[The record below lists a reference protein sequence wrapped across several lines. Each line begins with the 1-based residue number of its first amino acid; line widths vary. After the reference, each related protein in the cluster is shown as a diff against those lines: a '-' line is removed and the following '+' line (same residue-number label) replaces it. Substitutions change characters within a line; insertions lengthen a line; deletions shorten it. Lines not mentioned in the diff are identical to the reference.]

1 MTDSIIDVSRDF
13 FFEILLPIL
22 EREYPT
28 ETSQT
33 AFGVFGYG
41 SEVLRLDDDY
51 SSDHHWGLRINALMP
66 DYLIKGRREEIL
78 GIIEEKLPET
88 YRGHSL
94 REGLSGGKGLALV
107 SLEAFLAQTI
117 GIDYPPKSYEEWLSI
132 PEEDIIHIINGEIWH
147 DESGCFSAI
156 RKAFHD
162 YYPEPVRLRRIAHWC
177 RNYSGMGS
185 YALHRALL
193 RHNEYFAGVAFAKSM
208 RLGIQLSFLL
218 DKEYFT
224 YDKWIMA
231 FLPRLP
237 RLGGVILPIVN
248 EAVRLSTSWER
259 KLELLN
265 EMADVLDQT
274 MVKDGIIKPH
284 PTFEKS
290 ATSGYRILEHAYA
303 EILQGLPEDI
313 RSIVPVWEQIYLE
326 RMHSNYVAG
335 LDLAY
340 WDDLLLLKPEEGGA

>member
-1 MTDSIIDVSRDF
+1 MSESIVDVSRDF
-13 FFEILLPIL
+13 FFEVLLPIL
-22 EREYPT
+22 QREYPT
-28 ETSQT
+28 EASQT

-41 SEVLRLDDDY
+41 SEVLRLDDEY

-66 DYLIKGRREEIL
+66 EYLFKGRQKEIL
-78 GIIEEKLPET
+78 GVVDSNLPDS

-94 REGLSGGKGLALV
+94 QKGYTVGKGLSLM
-107 SLEAFLAQTI
+107 SLERFLTQTI
-117 GIDYPPKSYEEWLSI
+117 GIDYPPETYEEWLSL
-132 PEEDIIHIINGEIWH
+132 PEEDIVHVINGEIWY
-147 DESGCFSAI
+147 DEAGCFSAI

-177 RNYSGMGS
+177 RYFSGMGS

-193 RHNEYFAGVAFAKSM
+193 RHNEYYANVAFSRAL
-208 RLGIQLSFLL
+208 RLGIQLAFLL

-248 EAVRLSTSWER
+248 EAVGLGTPWER

-265 EMADVLDQT
+265 QMADVLDQT
-274 MVKDGIIKPH
+274 MVKDSIIKPISNSPIRPH
-284 PTFEKS
+284 PVTASSNTPTPRSYRDCRKRS
-290 ATSGYRILEHAYA
+290 AALCRSGT
-303 EILQGLPEDI
+303 
-313 RSIVPVWEQIYLE
+313 RSIWNGCIATMWPDSTSTIGITCCCW
-326 RMHSNYVAG
+326 
-335 LDLAY
+335 
-340 WDDLLLLKPEEGGA
+340 K